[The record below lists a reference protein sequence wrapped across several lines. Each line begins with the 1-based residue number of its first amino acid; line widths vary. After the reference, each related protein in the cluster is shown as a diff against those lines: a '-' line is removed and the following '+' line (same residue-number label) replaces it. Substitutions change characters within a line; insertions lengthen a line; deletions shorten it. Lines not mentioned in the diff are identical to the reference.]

1 VRQIARW
8 NQIGEKTPLQVGQR
22 IKLYPKKKEATMD
35 LARLP
40 DRPSVERTITYS
52 VKRGDSFGRIAS
64 RFQVSIADLKAW
76 NPDLAN
82 AKYLQPG
89 DRVRVRIEVQ
99 NLVR

>member
-1 VRQIARW
+1 
-8 NQIGEKTPLQVGQR
+8 
-22 IKLYPKKKEATMD
+22 MD

-82 AKYLQPG
+82 AKYLQAG